1 MDFKTK
7 HDADSTGKESVRD
20 MVESIYRN
28 YGVEPE
34 NMDDNEIGRV
44 VKHYKS
50 GKANIEEDYKRSL
63 EHRDSFGED
72 GLI

>member
-1 MDFKTK
+1 MTFRTK
-7 HDADSTGKESVRD
+7 NEVDSTDKESVRD

-44 VKHYKS
+44 VRHYKS
-50 GKANIEEDYKRSL
+50 GKANIEDDYKRSL